1 MSRNQSPD
9 KLKEGVGAGV
19 GVRVEGMGEGRGRE
33 GRIQT
38 RKHAPCF
45 SSDLEVERSEA
56 GAASQSQKASKWD
69 GRARKRHTCIDL
81 RAEV

>member
-9 KLKEGVGAGV
+9 KLKEGVGV
-19 GVRVEGMGEGRGRE
+19 GVEGRGRE